1 MIDILTSQL
10 MDPFRVGLLV
20 ALVATTRRTRS
31 ATGTWLPLA
40 LGVGFVAAMIPTM
53 MPVPGAPDVWLQI
66 GVGVVANVVL
76 LAVIMVIWA
85 LVERLRTA
93 RRG

>member
-10 MDPFRVGLLV
+10 ADPFRIGLMV
-20 ALVATTRRTRS
+20 ALVVTARRTQA

-53 MPVPGAPDVWLQI
+53 MPVAGAPNVWLLI
-66 GVGVVANVVL
+66 GVGVVANVVI
-76 LAVIMVIWA
+76 LAVILVIWSV
-85 LVERLRTA
+85 VERLRA
-93 RRG
+93 SRRE

>member
-10 MDPFRVGLLV
+10 ADPFRVGLLV
-20 ALVATTRRTRS
+20 ALVATTRRTQG

-53 MPVPGAPDVWLQI
+53 LPVTGGPDVWLLI
-66 GVGVVANVVL
+66 GVGVVANLVI
-76 LAVIMVIWA
+76 LAAVMLIWS
-85 LVERLRTA
+85 LVDRLRA
-93 RRG
+93 SRRG